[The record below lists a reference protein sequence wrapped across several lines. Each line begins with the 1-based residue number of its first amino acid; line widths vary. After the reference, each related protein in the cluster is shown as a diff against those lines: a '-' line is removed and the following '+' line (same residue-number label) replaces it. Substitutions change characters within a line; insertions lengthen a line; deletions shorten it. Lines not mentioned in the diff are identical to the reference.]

1 MTQRA
6 CELLWGKLWELA
18 KTDAEAIEML
28 NEATINSWKSVYPLK
43 KQNNYFDKKAE
54 EEKKIMEEHKQR
66 RQIQAKNNN
75 YNSFTSSL
83 IDNGSTTQS

>member
-18 KTDAEAIEML
+18 KTDQEVIEML

-43 KQNNYFDKKAE
+43 KQNNYFDKKE
-54 EEKKIMEEHKQR
+54 EEKQKAYAEIKQR
-66 RQIQAKNNN
+66 RQIQERNNN
-75 YNSFTSSL
+75 YTSFTSSL
-83 IDNGSTTQS
+83 TDNGSTTQS